1 VQKFQTTAPH
11 RTVAPRF
18 KVPIVGL
25 NQQGKAVNIQRP
37 PGPTLALKSG
47 ASVDVKNF
55 FFSRPNISV
64 KRGARLNWLFKSEDG
79 ELHNVTLANGP
90 RGFASKNQSTNAKF
104 SYKFTKRGKYQIF
117 CGLHPVAMTETVTV
131 K

>member
-1 VQKFQTTAPH
+1 
-11 RTVAPRF
+11 
-18 KVPIVGL
+18 VPIVGL
-25 NQQGKAVNIQRP
+25 NQQGKAVDIQRP
-37 PGPTLALKSG
+37 PGRTVALKSG

-64 KRGARLNWLFKSEDG
+64 KRGSQLNWLFKSEDG

-90 RGFASKNQSTNAKF
+90 RGFASRNHSTDSKF
-104 SYKFTKRGKYQIF
+104 SYRFKTRGKYQIF